1 MIKAILFDLDDT
13 LYDCTGSLVE
23 IARRRAARALIGAG
37 LQMSLEEAYSL
48 QVKLQEAHGPRF
60 NVFERIAENHGL
72 DDSAIHLALEA
83 YHSDEVGGVKLFDD
97 VEPTLKTLRGEGYK
111 LALISTGVHN
121 RQEKKVELLGLRAMF
136 DHIEINDSERGY
148 LTQQVFEHV
157 LSSFGVRGDE
167 AVVVGDRIYSE
178 LRIGK
183 SYGMTTVQM
192 LHGRFRDLIPETNE
206 EHPDYRISR
215 ISELTNVLHLADRQ
229 RNVGQPRVAA
239 IGGGTGLPIVLTG
252 MRRFTPNLTAI
263 VTVTDSGRS
272 SGTLRNELGILPPGD
287 IRNCLVA
294 LSESDKL
301 MNDLFQYR
309 FGEGVLEGMSFGN
322 LLLAAMAKVTGNFET
337 GLREVSGILKIV
349 GNVLPSTLTDT
360 HICAR
365 LGDGSVI
372 EEEFNMRQ
380 LDKPAPIEEVFLRD
394 EEVVPSEEAVG
405 AIENA
410 DLIVLGPGSLFTSVI
425 SNLLVPGIP
434 EAIKASSAKKVYI
447 SNIVTQPG
455 QTEGFTAADH
465 VNTIERYLGA
475 DVLDAVIVNSYV
487 PPDEIMAAYERD
499 GAALVLPDD
508 DLRSRTRLRIIEEN
522 LVENIHSQRILWEK
536 QDLLRHDPTKLA
548 FLLVRMLS
556 VH

>member
-1 MIKAILFDLDDT
+1 
-13 LYDCTGSLVE
+13 
-23 IARRRAARALIGAG
+23 
-37 LQMSLEEAYSL
+37 
-48 QVKLQEAHGPRF
+48 
-60 NVFERIAENHGL
+60 
-72 DDSAIHLALEA
+72 
-83 YHSDEVGGVKLFDD
+83 
-97 VEPTLKTLRGEGYK
+97 
-111 LALISTGVHN
+111 
-121 RQEKKVELLGLRAMF
+121 
-136 DHIEINDSERGY
+136 
-148 LTQQVFEHV
+148 V

>member
-23 IARRRAARALIGAG
+23 VARRRAARALIDSG
-37 LQMSLEEAYSL
+37 LQMSLQEAYDL
-48 QVKLQEAHGPRF
+48 QIKLQEAHGPRF

-72 DDSAIHLALEA
+72 DDSAIHHALEA
-83 YHSDEVGGVKLFDD
+83 YHSDEVEGVKLFDD
-97 VEPTLKTLRGEGYK
+97 VEQTLQTLRDEGFK

-121 RQEKKVELLGLRAMF
+121 RQEKKVELLGLKPYF

-157 LSSFGVRGDE
+157 LSRFGVRGDE

-183 SYGMTTVQM
+183 TYGMTTVQM
-192 LHGRFRDLIPETNE
+192 LHGRFKDLIPETTE
-206 EHPDYRISR
+206 ERPDYQISR

-252 MRRFTPNLTAI
+252 MKRFTPNLTAI

-272 SGTLRNELGILPPGD
+272 SGRLRNELGILPPGD

-365 LGDGSVI
+365 LRDGSVI

-380 LDKPAPIEEVFLRD
+380 IDKPAPIEEVFLRD
-394 EEVVPSEEAVG
+394 GEVVPSEEALA

-434 EAIKASSAKKVYI
+434 GAIKASSARKVYI

-465 VNTIERYLGA
+465 VNTIESYLGK
-475 DVLDAVIVNSYV
+475 DVLDAVIVNSYI
-487 PPDEIMAAYERD
+487 PPDEVMAAYERD

-508 DLRSRTRLRIIEEN
+508 ELRSRTKLRIIEEN
-522 LVENIHSQRILWEK
+522 LVEDIHSQRILWEK

-556 VH
+556 MH

>member
-23 IARRRAARALIGAG
+23 VARRRAARALVAAG
-37 LQMSLEEAYSL
+37 LQMSLQEAYDL
-48 QVKLQEAHGPRF
+48 QIKLQEAHGPRF

-72 DDSAIHLALEA
+72 DDSAIHHALEA
-83 YHSDEVGGVKLFDD
+83 YHNDEVEGIKLFED
-97 VEPTLKTLRGEGYK
+97 VERTLRALREEGYK
-111 LALISTGVHN
+111 LSLISTGVHN
-121 RQEKKVELLGLRAMF
+121 RQEKKVELLGLKPLF

-157 LSSFGVRGDE
+157 LSRFRVRGDE

-183 SYGMTTVQM
+183 TYGMTTVQM
-192 LHGRFRDLIPETNE
+192 LHGRFKDLIPETTE
-206 EHPDYRISR
+206 ERPDYRISR

-229 RNVGQPRVAA
+229 RNIGQPRVAA

-252 MRRFTPNLTAI
+252 MRRFTHNLTAI

-272 SGTLRNELGILPPGD
+272 SGRLRNELGILPPGD

-309 FGEGVLEGMSFGN
+309 FGEGILEGMSFGN

-365 LGDGSVI
+365 LRDGSVI

-380 LDKPAPIEEVFLRD
+380 VNKSAPIEEVFLRD
-394 EEVVPSEEAVG
+394 KDVAPSEEALE

-434 EAIKASSAKKVYI
+434 GAIKAASAKKVYI

-455 QTEGFTAADH
+455 QTEGFTADDH
-465 VNTIERYLGA
+465 VNTIERYLGV
-475 DVLDAVIVNSYV
+475 DVLDAVIVNNYV
-487 PPDEIMAAYERD
+487 PPDEVMAAYERD

-508 DLRSRTRLRIIEEN
+508 KLRSRTKLRIIEEN
-522 LVENIHSQRILWEK
+522 LVEDIHSKRILWEK

-548 FLLVRMLS
+548 FLLVRLLS
-556 VH
+556 TH